1 MASRLV
7 VIDEVFQ
14 SHSSPS
20 HVNVYLHLFP
30 LFRSFS
36 AILSFLSNISGIS
49 SHFQLESL
57 FHDDLT
63 RELATLSPSHVV
75 HLLTFKLHAENV
87 VKSRKKKFQ
96 SHTHILTYS
105 LNFRQ

>member
-14 SHSSPS
+14 SHNSPS
-20 HVNVYLHLFP
+20 HVNVYLHLIFP

-36 AILSFLSNISGIS
+36 VVLSFLSGISGIW

-63 RELATLSPSHVV
+63 RELATLFPSRVV
-75 HLLTFKLHAENV
+75 HLLTFKPHAENV
-87 VKSRKKKFQ
+87 VKSRKKFQ
-96 SHTHILTYS
+96 SHTHILTQ
-105 LNFRQ
+105 F